1 MDNEDE
7 PHSRVNVQSIRE
19 RFEGR
24 QTMTKAPVNGSAA
37 SVDQQLTV
45 TSLPPEVDTARAG
58 SSSGSGNSSNSSESD
73 RSPTG
78 FQLHLNNRVSI
89 KRSPAF
95 RTGSNK
101 TSGSSSLSPELLA
114 SPNINN
120 NNNNNNIQF
129 DSSKRP
135 ATALKRKPGVDRST
149 KPNHIGSPSSSP
161 DNMSSLSPAFNSF
174 LSNNAE
180 SDAKLEE
187 ALKAPLPTGPAPKKP
202 PRTFQHDVI
211 ILQQQNRVAEMVTSD
226 ESSGSP
232 QRPARRKTP
241 QLMRSDKPP
250 HFSQPRPVTIAG
262 IPYTLSRSKTESFLL
277 AAKKQ
282 NELKS
287 DSFLFGTEDDVDAA
301 PMSTPDVIRDSRW
314 LNPVQWNNYS
324 PRRTALSPPST
335 KPLGYARVSSS
346 MLSISD
352 QNARK
357 NVNCQ
362 GKLPM
367 DKQPTLSYESPSTR
381 RMSCDFVGG
390 RRRFEQ
396 PANSEFTF
404 QSTNGFHSRKGPL
417 ASAVSLGHIYD
428 QPSTEGDLHYMVS
441 FIFSLSFSL
450 SPLVPFF
457 ADSIGTAIKK
467 LQNQKKKGK
476 EKSLGAHLQF
486 TFTVGRDVHSSQ
498 S

>member
-24 QTMTKAPVNGSAA
+24 QRMTKVTVNGSTSA
-37 SVDQQLTV
+37 DQLTV
-45 TSLPPEVDTARAG
+45 TSLPPEIDTARAG
-58 SSSGSGNSSNSSESD
+58 SSSGSGNSSYSSESD

-78 FQLHLNNRVSI
+78 FQLHNRVSI

-101 TSGSSSLSPELLA
+101 TSGSSSLSGELPT
-114 SPNINN
+114 SNINN
-120 NNNNNNIQF
+120 NNNNNINIQF

-149 KPNHIGSPSSSP
+149 KPNHLGSPSSSP
-161 DNMSSLSPAFNSF
+161 DNVSSLSPAFSSF
-174 LSNNAE
+174 LTNNAE

-187 ALKAPLPTGPAPKKP
+187 ALKAPLPTGPPPKKP
-202 PRTFQHDVI
+202 PRTFQHDIV

-241 QLMRSDKPP
+241 QQMRIDKPL
-250 HFSQPRPVTIAG
+250 HLSQPRPVTIAG
-262 IPYTLSRSKTESFLL
+262 MPYTMSRSKTESFLL
-277 AAKKQ
+277 AAKKPS
-282 NELKS
+282 EIKL
-287 DSFLFGTEDDVDAA
+287 DSFPFTAEDDTVDAK
-301 PMSTPDVIRDSRW
+301 TPDVIRDSRW
-314 LNPVQWNNYS
+314 LNPVQWNNCS
-324 PRRTALSPPST
+324 PTRRTALSPS
-335 KPLGYARVSSS
+335 KKQLGCARVSSS

-352 QNARK
+352 QNAQK
-357 NVNCQ
+357 NGNCRDIPLGQ
-362 GKLPM
+362 
-367 DKQPTLSYESPSTR
+367 QPLSYDSIR

-404 QSTNGFHSRKGPL
+404 QSTNGFHSRKGSL

-441 FIFSLSFSL
+441 F
-450 SPLVPFF
+450 
-457 ADSIGTAIKK
+457 K
-467 LQNQKKKGK
+467 
-476 EKSLGAHLQF
+476 
-486 TFTVGRDVHSSQ
+486 
-498 S
+498 